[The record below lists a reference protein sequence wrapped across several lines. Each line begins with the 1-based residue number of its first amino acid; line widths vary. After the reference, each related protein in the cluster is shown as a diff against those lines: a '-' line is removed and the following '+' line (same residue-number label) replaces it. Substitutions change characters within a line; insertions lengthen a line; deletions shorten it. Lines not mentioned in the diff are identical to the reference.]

1 MAESRCCDVC
11 GKTYTPQRSDS
22 KYCSAACRQKALRL
36 RNRPR
41 YVPVWSAPVERAEP
55 VQPPRDAEAA
65 VLAAHRAANDLGRL
79 SRSGPYQLRA
89 AFARISEAIQ
99 AALDA
104 EGL

>member
-1 MAESRCCDVC
+1 MADPRQCDVC
-11 GKTYTPQRSDS
+11 GKSYTPSRSDS
-22 KYCSAACRQKALRL
+22 KYCSHACREKARRL

-41 YVPVWSAPVERAEP
+41 YVPVWSAPVERGEVVHTP
-55 VQPPRDAEAA
+55 KDAEAA

-99 AALDA
+99 SALDA
-104 EGL
+104 EGF